1 MKKSKKLII
10 VTIIAILLELFV
22 FNFRFFLINFSNLEK
37 KTINNVEIVA
47 EEEQNNNFNVYKQY
61 KIKID
66 QEIDSVKLNFNKV
79 SDKNIR
85 IALNFTD
92 EGEKFATKDYAT
104 IDYNKKNKNCEYC
117 FINSQKKCLEISLA
131 MESREDFE
139 LSGIELNT
147 WYYEFNWIRVFAI
160 ILIATIL
167 IFWKEI
173 NNFFNA
179 RKKYK

>member
-85 IALNFTD
+85 IALNFMD
-92 EGEKFATKDYAT
+92 E
-104 IDYNKKNKNCEYC
+104 
-117 FINSQKKCLEISLA
+117 
-131 MESREDFE
+131 
-139 LSGIELNT
+139 
-147 WYYEFNWIRVFAI
+147 
-160 ILIATIL
+160 
-167 IFWKEI
+167 
-173 NNFFNA
+173 
-179 RKKYK
+179 